1 VSGSSS
7 PHGRHLAEYLA
18 RIQTKSEVYP
28 YLDGTWFRTFD
39 YRRWEPWGGS
49 GDVGWGAWCIEAGWA
64 QAWGSAIMALRE
76 KGTALRDLTVH
87 SAVARH
93 QDAVQT
99 AMTRNA
105 GGPWEAP
112 TKEEP
117 GL

>member
-1 VSGSSS
+1 M
-7 PHGRHLAEYLA
+7 
-18 RIQTKSEVYP
+18 YP